1 MHLYFTGQHF
11 HALLPKV
18 LECLST
24 NFLLFQRHDCFLRTG
39 KKMYFYAQLKF
50 ACQNS
55 VQNDLFSTPLHSVI
69 VYLYHMMYMRIG
81 LEFSLNLPSM
91 HKYSYDRT
99 LNSTVDS
106 YLLIKAFGNT
116 TCLTVALAMHLE
128 LYHAT
133 LPYILF

>member
-1 MHLYFTGQHF
+1 
-11 HALLPKV
+11 
-18 LECLST
+18 
-24 NFLLFQRHDCFLRTG
+24 
-39 KKMYFYAQLKF
+39 MYFYVQLKF

-69 VYLYHMMYMRIG
+69 VYLDHMMYMRIG

-99 LNSTVDS
+99 LSSTVDS

-133 LPYILF
+133 LPCILF